1 MQQNIVELSAKSA
14 CKELLLLRSHA
25 GILRRDGEEQL
36 LYELLTDDSA
46 WLNMIKEGA
55 TSTFEGWSKD
65 SKWNTSLFHLTFT
78 YAAVFM
84 VDWDVGKALD
94 LR

>member
-1 MQQNIVELSAKSA
+1 ML
-14 CKELLLLRSHA
+14 
-25 GILRRDGEEQL
+25 
-36 LYELLTDDSA
+36 
-46 WLNMIKEGA
+46 KEGA

>member
-1 MQQNIVELSAKSA
+1 MELVRQKRMQKS
-14 CKELLLLRSHA
+14 LLFTTFPMLAS
-25 GILRRDGEEQL
+25 LRRDGEEQL